1 MKSKNKGDV
10 LIGFVFVLILV
21 TITVLAYD
29 YEHNNLSLEQVQ
41 ELDKKCLA
49 QQGET
54 VLVLNS
60 KANVNY
66 VQCKKQGAVYDKF

>member
-21 TITVLAYD
+21 TITVLAYN
-29 YEHNNLSLEQVQ
+29 YEHNNLSLKEVQ
-41 ELDKKCLA
+41 ELEQRCLA
-49 QQGET
+49 QQGGT
-54 VLVLNS
+54 VLVLNT
-60 KANVNY
+60 KANVKY